1 MARIPQHFI
10 DELLAR
16 TDIVDLIDGR
26 VPLKKK
32 GREYAA
38 CCPFH
43 SEKTPSFYV
52 APDKQFYHCFGCGA
66 HGTALS
72 FLMEYDNMDFRDA
85 VRELADQ
92 AGLEVPEDD
101 SGPAPDP
108 DGALREA
115 LNHADQWFRTRLR
128 ATPEAKDYLQGRGLS
143 GRVAA
148 DFGLGYAPDGW
159 SGLLDSARDDQQRE
173 ALLAT
178 GMLIRN
184 DSGRLYD
191 RFRGRVMFPIR
202 DSRGRTIAFGG
213 RIMGDGEPKYLNSP
227 EHPLFHKGRELYGLY
242 EARQALRDIP
252 RLLVVEGYMDVIGLA
267 EAGIHWAVATLGTS
281 ATPDHLNKAFRNANE
296 VICCFDGDSAGR
308 RAAWRALENA
318 LPVLRTGR
326 EVRFLFLPEGEDPDS
341 MVQQEGRD
349 AFEERVK
356 QATSLS
362 RWLRER
368 LSDGLDL
375 SGAEGK
381 AALVARARPLL
392 DKVRDEVYR
401 SLLADELADAAGLA
415 PERWAAMLARGG
427 ETQRERPAA
436 AGGQPG
442 RPTRQATG
450 MRLTPIR
457 EAIALILQH
466 PGLAADAGDTSA
478 LKALDIK
485 GIETLC
491 ELLNQARENGSLSTA
506 ALLERW
512 RDRPE
517 HPHMERLAAHPIPGE
532 EDNLRLHL
540 QEIIRR
546 LTGPRAVEARL
557 NALLQKEAESGMTAE
572 EKQEFRQL
580 LQRRNDTENGNG
592 SGNLRA

>member
-32 GREYAA
+32 GSEYAA

-52 APDKQFYHCFGCGA
+52 VPDKQFYHCFGCGA

-72 FLMEYDNMDFRDA
+72 FLMEYDNMEFRDA
-85 VRELADQ
+85 VRELADA

-101 SGPAPDP
+101 DSGPGPDP

-115 LNHADQWFRTRLR
+115 LAHADQWFRQQLKQSS
-128 ATPEAKDYLQGRGLS
+128 EAKAYLKGRGLS
-143 GRVAA
+143 GRTAA
-148 DFGLGYAPDGW
+148 DFGLGYAPEGW
-159 SGLLDSARDDQQRE
+159 SGLLDTAANEARRD

-184 DSGRLYD
+184 DRGRVYD

-202 DSRGRTIAFGG
+202 DTRGRTIAFGG
-213 RIMGDGEPKYLNSP
+213 RIIGEGEPKYLNSP
-227 EHPLFHKGRELYGLY
+227 EHPLFHKGQELYGLY

-252 RLLVVEGYMDVIGLA
+252 RLLVVEGYMDVIALA
-267 EAGIHWAVATLGTS
+267 DAGIHWAVATLGTA
-281 ATPDHLNKAFRNANE
+281 ATPDHLNKAFRTANE
-296 VICCFDGDSAGR
+296 VVCCFDGDNAGR

-326 EVRFLFLPEGEDPDS
+326 ELRFLFLPEGEDPDS
-341 MVQQEGRD
+341 MVHKEGRE
-349 AFEERVK
+349 AFETRVAS
-356 QATSLS
+356 ATTLS

-368 LSDGLDL
+368 LSEGLALDT
-375 SGAEGK
+375 AEGR
-381 AALVARARPLL
+381 AGLVARARPLL

-415 PERWAAMLARGG
+415 PERWAAMLAQGG
-427 ETQRERPAA
+427 ERAGPKDAAARRQAQRPPRPAL
-436 AGGQPG
+436 
-442 RPTRQATG
+442 
-450 MRLTPIR
+450 RLTPVR
-457 EAIALILQH
+457 EAIALILQA
-466 PGLAADAGDTSA
+466 PPLAADIPDRAA
-478 LKALDIK
+478 LARLDIK
-485 GIETLC
+485 GVSTLSELIEQAGET
-491 ELLNQARENGSLSTA
+491 ELTTA
-506 ALLERW
+506 SLLERW

-517 HPHMERLAAHPIPGE
+517 HPHLARLAAHPIPGD
-532 EDNLRLHL
+532 EDSRRERLL
-540 QEIIRR
+540 DIIRR
-546 LTGPRAVEARL
+546 LIGPLAVEARL
-557 NALLQKEAESGMTAE
+557 EALLKRESESGLNAE
-572 EKQEFRQL
+572 EKSELKALYRARL
-580 LQRRNDTENGNG
+580 EHQRTG
-592 SGNLRA
+592 